1 MEEKIRE
8 FLQELE
14 YNQNIN
20 FEKDLENRVDI
31 DYVIERLKDILEETI
46 K

>member
-14 YNQNIN
+14 HNQKVN
-20 FEKDLENRVDI
+20 FEKDLENSVDI
-31 DYVIERLKDILEETI
+31 DYVIERLKDILKKTI
-46 K
+46 